1 MPIDRHTGEFID
13 LSEAKILAHDFQND
27 FPSSHKCYYLGA
39 EKLQELLAQEGCMG
53 IRIYRALDKTR
64 GEETLVLVGVNAE
77 CKDMTDGKILDRM
90 VPCPSICDIN
100 SPLSL

>member
-13 LSEAKILAHDFQND
+13 LNEAKTLAHDFQTSNS
-27 FPSSHKCYYLGA
+27 SSHKCYYLGV
-39 EKLQELLAQEGCMG
+39 EKLQQIIDQNGCMG
-53 IRIYRALDKTR
+53 VRIYRALDKTR

-77 CKDMTDGKILDRM
+77 CKDMTDGKILDRSI
-90 VPCPSICDIN
+90 PCPTQCDVA